1 MENKI
6 IKIYSHPRSGTN
18 YLGAL
23 LKENF
28 YPTTNLGIAGQW
40 GHWNHRAT
48 FKTPVKHGKLFG
60 SHSFNLGDNQHPKI
74 YIYRD
79 GRPVCLSVWK
89 SKNFNNINIKNI
101 SFSEYL
107 KYKLDW
113 EGTPGIK
120 CIPKNNIIQHWERHV
135 NTWMRYVENSDNIM
149 VIKYEELVSQTE
161 KTLNSIAEFYSLNY
175 IDGFKNINSLVGPSP
190 NSGKVD
196 EWKKHYSKED
206 EEFFFKIIKNNKYLY
221 K

>member
-1 MENKI
+1 MKNKI

-28 YPTTNLGIAGQW
+28 YSKVNLEVSGKW

-48 FKTPVKHGKLFG
+48 FKNPVKHGKLFG
-60 SHSFNLGDNQHPKI
+60 SHSFNFGENNHPKI

-79 GRPVCLSVWK
+79 GRPVALSVWK

-101 SFSEYL
+101 TFSDYL

-113 EGTPGIK
+113 EGTPGVK
-120 CIPKNNIIQHWERHV
+120 TTPKNNIIEHWERHV
-135 NTWMRYVENSDNIM
+135 NTWINYVEKNTNIM
-149 VIKYEELVSQTE
+149 KIRYEDLVGNTQT
-161 KTLNSIAEFYSLNY
+161 TLDSISKFYGLTY
-175 IDGFKNINSLVGPSP
+175 DTEFKNINSLVGPSP
-190 NSGKVD
+190 NSGKIN
-196 EWKKHYSKED
+196 EWKKYYSKED
-206 EEFFFKIIKNNKYLY
+206 EEFFFNTINNDKYLY